1 MAKNK
6 TSRYIPYIENQ
17 YIPTKT
23 LGDDFEKPD
32 FIARILRLRKSGLTI
47 WPMTPRRKAV
57 QSDRERYAC
66 VVQGK
71 EEFRLVSPVFK
82 QNIYSGVIEELNPT
96 ETPLDF
102 F

>member
-47 WPMTPRRKAV
+47 WPMTPCWCGIEPSQVNQVSFNWSPSWLKL
-57 QSDRERYAC
+57 ERLWLSS
-66 VVQGK
+66 VVG
-71 EEFRLVSPVFK
+71 
-82 QNIYSGVIEELNPT
+82 
-96 ETPLDF
+96 
-102 F
+102 